1 MKFLF
6 KVIVLLTIIAL
17 NSCSKEEK
25 EISLIKEIDQEDE
38 MILAYKEGVKN
49 LDEGDAF
56 YAAKKFETNQFRY
69 TIGKS
74 PSFFTWLKYM

>member
-38 MILAYKEGVKN
+38 PEIN
-49 LDEGDAF
+49 
-56 YAAKKFETNQFRY
+56 ET
-69 TIGKS
+69 K
-74 PSFFTWLKYM
+74 WV